1 MNKLLL
7 SFFCVLLFSFGYS
20 QHYFEKNSVEEQM
33 EDFKIFK
40 TTILECHSGIYDY
53 NDSASLAYNFY
64 KLENALSFRSLSKI
78 EQLAL
83 YSKFV
88 STIKCIHTI
97 AYHKDFFINNLKAK
111 YKLPF
116 DVYFLNNSLRSKK
129 DYING
134 IDIISKYDR
143 ITAINKEPVSEIKDS
158 LYQFISSDGNNM
170 THKDY
175 YLKNTFLFYY
185 FLYKPQELDFELEY
199 IHNGDTM
206 TSVFKAVR
214 KERKKQKGKNPYE
227 RIKFKISKKYNYTH
241 LILSDPLRDTRE
253 YNKAIKKIMRR
264 TISDS
269 VSNLIIDLRNLPGG
283 FSQETLMRY
292 FIKEKMIYESQSYTD
307 INSATYKKHF
317 INRLNGEFWAS
328 KFLSL
333 VAKESQNN
341 HQELTPQKTKYEGQV
356 YVLINGGTVSAASNL
371 ASFLKEWA
379 NAIVVG
385 EESGGGYKSF
395 NTAGGVLQ
403 LPNSKIR
410 VDVRTLKGI
419 NKVRNEYEADGV
431 TPHYVIKQSDYFDS
445 KNDNQLRFVI
455 DTLIHGN

>member
-214 KERKKQKGKNPYE
+214 KERKKQK
-227 RIKFKISKKYNYTH
+227 KK
-241 LILSDPLRDTRE
+241 
-253 YNKAIKKIMRR
+253 
-264 TISDS
+264 
-269 VSNLIIDLRNLPGG
+269 
-283 FSQETLMRY
+283 
-292 FIKEKMIYESQSYTD
+292 
-307 INSATYKKHF
+307 
-317 INRLNGEFWAS
+317 
-328 KFLSL
+328 KFL
-333 VAKESQNN
+333 
-341 HQELTPQKTKYEGQV
+341 
-356 YVLINGGTVSAASNL
+356 
-371 ASFLKEWA
+371 
-379 NAIVVG
+379 
-385 EESGGGYKSF
+385 
-395 NTAGGVLQ
+395 
-403 LPNSKIR
+403 KI
-410 VDVRTLKGI
+410 L
-419 NKVRNEYEADGV
+419 
-431 TPHYVIKQSDYFDS
+431 FW
-445 KNDNQLRFVI
+445 
-455 DTLIHGN
+455 